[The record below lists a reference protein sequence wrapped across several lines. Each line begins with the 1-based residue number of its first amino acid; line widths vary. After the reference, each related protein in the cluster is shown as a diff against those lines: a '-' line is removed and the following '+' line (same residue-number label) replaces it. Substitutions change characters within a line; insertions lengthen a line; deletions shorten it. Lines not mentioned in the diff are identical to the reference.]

1 MKIKLI
7 KEMLISVCLMVVLLL
22 SACFKPYVIEET
34 MAITPTIARTMDF
47 AKVDRAVKETT
58 AIEPITEAETIME
71 EITEVESTE
80 IESSEE
86 TTDETTETETTEET
100 TKEKATETT
109 KEIVGGVESI
119 GIRTFVPTAP
129 NTPAPYKNP
138 NILKDEITAMVENK
152 GWTYGKAPVSWIY
165 VRPNTK
171 IVSNYRPNGSV
182 KYAAKS
188 EATSGEYGCYLPIF
202 SGTNNVDEYYEGR
215 FYCYDDY
222 SKSTPDG
229 FRFTNGLEDFKIE
242 GIKILDILK
251 YKYPEMVE
259 LKKGLYMNGE
269 DYINIVY
276 VKDIYDIL
284 NNK

>member
-1 MKIKLI
+1 MKNSLSR
-7 KEMLISVCLMVVLLL
+7 LLLSISSLMIVILL

-34 MAITPTIARTMDF
+34 MPVNPTIMRTMDF

-58 AIEPITEAETIME
+58 
-71 EITEVESTE
+71 
-80 IESSEE
+80 
-86 TTDETTETETTEET
+86 TEET
-100 TKEKATETT
+100 TTEVIKETAETELIETTESIDETT
-109 KEIVGGVESI
+109 KESAEETTTVEETTKKTVKETIKEITYGVESI
-119 GIRTFVPTAP
+119 GVRTFVPTAP
-129 NTPAPYKNP
+129 NTPAPNKNP
-138 NILKDEITAMVENK
+138 NILKDDLTTMLNNK
-152 GWTYGKAPVSWIY
+152 GWTYGKSPVSWIY

-182 KYAAKS
+182 KYQITS
-188 EATSGEYGCYLPIF
+188 DATSGEYGCYLPIF

-251 YKYPEMVE
+251 YKYPEMLE

-269 DYINIVY
+269 EYINIVY

>member
-1 MKIKLI
+1 MKTKLI
-7 KEMLISVCLMVVLLL
+7 KEIIMTMCLMATLLL
-22 SACFKPYVIEET
+22 SACFKPYVIDET

-58 AIEPITEAETIME
+58 TIEPVTEAEITTE
-71 EITEVESTE
+71 EVTEVESIE
-80 IESSEE
+80 VVESSEG
-86 TTDETTETETTEET
+86 TTEET
-100 TKEKATETT
+100 IEETT
-109 KEIVGGVESI
+109 QETSKEIVGGVESI

-171 IVSNYRPNGSV
+171 LVSNYRPNGSV

-269 DYINIVY
+269 DYINNVY

>member
-1 MKIKLI
+1 MKNSLSR
-7 KEMLISVCLMVVLLL
+7 LLLSISSLMIVILL

-34 MAITPTIARTMDF
+34 MPVNPTIMRTMDF

-58 AIEPITEAETIME
+58 
-71 EITEVESTE
+71 
-80 IESSEE
+80 
-86 TTDETTETETTEET
+86 TEET
-100 TKEKATETT
+100 TTEVIKETAETELIETTESIDETT
-109 KEIVGGVESI
+109 KESAEETTTVEGTTKETVKETIKEITYGVESI
-119 GIRTFVPTAP
+119 GVRTFVPTAP
-129 NTPAPYKNP
+129 NTPAPNKNP
-138 NILKDEITAMVENK
+138 NILKDDLTTMLNNK
-152 GWTYGKAPVSWIY
+152 GWTYGKSPVSWIY

-182 KYAAKS
+182 KYQITS
-188 EATSGEYGCYLPIF
+188 DATTGEYGCYLPIF

-251 YKYPEMVE
+251 YKYPEMIE

-269 DYINIVY
+269 EYINIVY

>member
-1 MKIKLI
+1 MKINCSKVILLVLSLI
-7 KEMLISVCLMVVLLL
+7 VLLSL
-22 SACFKPYVIEET
+22 VACFKPYDIEQTIE
-34 MAITPTIARTMDF
+34 INPTIKQARDF
-47 AKVDRAVKETT
+47 LKVDKAVKETT
-58 AIEPITEAETIME
+58 TIETQNEIMPETEDVEFTEETEEIDETKESEKVSIEETSETKKE
-71 EITEVESTE
+71 EITEQSTNS
-80 IESSEE
+80 I
-86 TTDETTETETTEET
+86 
-100 TKEKATETT
+100 
-109 KEIVGGVESI
+109 ESI
-119 GIRTFVPTAP
+119 GQKTFVPTAQG
-129 NTPAPYKNP
+129 TPAPDKNL
-138 NILKDEITAMVENK
+138 NILKSELTTMVENK
-152 GWTYGKAPVSWIY
+152 GWTYGKSPVSWIY

-182 KYAAKS
+182 KYAVKS

-215 FYCYDDY
+215 FYCFDDY

-229 FRFTNGLEDFKIE
+229 FRWINGLEDFKIE

-259 LKKGLYMNGE
+259 VKKGLYMNGE

>member
-1 MKIKLI
+1 MKNSLSR
-7 KEMLISVCLMVVLLL
+7 LLLSISSLMIVILL

-34 MAITPTIARTMDF
+34 MPVNPTIMRTMDF

-58 AIEPITEAETIME
+58 T
-71 EITEVESTE
+71 
-80 IESSEE
+80 EE
-86 TTDETTETETTEET
+86 TTTEVIKEIAETELIETTESIDETTKESAEETTTVEET
-100 TKEKATETT
+100 TKETVKETI
-109 KEIVGGVESI
+109 KEITYGVESI
-119 GIRTFVPTAP
+119 GVRTFVPTAP
-129 NTPAPYKNP
+129 NTPAPNKNP
-138 NILKDEITAMVENK
+138 NILKDDLTTMLNNK
-152 GWTYGKAPVSWIY
+152 GWTYGKSPVSWIY

-171 IVSNYRPNGSV
+171 IVSNYRPNGSI
-182 KYAAKS
+182 KYQITS
-188 EATSGEYGCYLPIF
+188 DATSGEYGCYLPIF

-251 YKYPEMVE
+251 YKYPEMLE

-269 DYINIVY
+269 EYINIVY